1 MDYSSLSDAYIPRNC
16 GGWCRDLLV
25 VLDGSIYYMKVFARS
40 AAFLTPEL
48 IRTRFNWRL
57 NAALPRHRTRNSFA
71 SSGVEKS
78 SSELPLTKS
87 AGQAD
92 AAVVRLQRTLG
103 LGTRRGAAGRGR
115 PPQAAARRA
124 GLRKGRESCN
134 EPEPS
139 AD

>member
-1 MDYSSLSDAYIPRNC
+1 
-16 GGWCRDLLV
+16 
-25 VLDGSIYYMKVFARS
+25 MKVFARS

-57 NAALPRHRTRNSFA
+57 NAALPRPRTRNSFA

-87 AGQAD
+87 AGHVD
-92 AAVVRLQRTLG
+92 AAVVRLQRTPG

-115 PPQAAARRA
+115 PPQAAARRSA
-124 GLRKGRESCN
+124 LRKGRESCN